1 MLTPISV
8 GKFADMVIQNNEGYQ
23 RKKLISDLRK
33 TLEAKKNGA
42 KLLYVVLLFGRQ
54 EVQLREVIFVLPVLL
69 EKLMIAKIMK

>member
-1 MLTPISV
+1 
-8 GKFADMVIQNNEGYQ
+8 MVIQNNEGYQ

>member
-1 MLTPISV
+1 
-8 GKFADMVIQNNEGYQ
+8 MVIQNNEGYQ

-54 EVQLREVIFVLPVLL
+54 EVQLREVIFVLPVPFSV
-69 EKLMIAKIMK
+69 KL